1 MSAVT
6 TDLSPDVSA
15 PTATSRPLALLLA
28 VGGLIGLVASFVL
41 TRDKLEL
48 LADPDFVPSCDFSTV
63 LSCTNIMK
71 TDQAS
76 AFGFPNPLIGLIVF
90 PIVVT
95 VGVLLLARVPLPEWV
110 WAGLQIGVSLGIAF
124 VLWLQFQSLYRIGSL
139 CPWCMVVWAVVVPT
153 FLYVTRRN
161 LMTWLPGSP
170 VSRVLVDWH
179 VLVLMLW
186 YIAVVAAI
194 MFRFYV

>member
-170 VSRVLVDWH
+170 VSRVLADWH